1 MGQIYANMVEHKTAV
16 ASFLHVETIQ
26 DADGLQQLVSPIS
39 LGLAAVRHEIG
50 GVWQA
55 FASRDEAENDYEGL

>member
-1 MGQIYANMVEHKTAV
+1 MVEHKTAV
-16 ASFLHVETIQ
+16 ASFLRHVETIQ
-26 DADGLQQLVSPIS
+26 DADGLQQLASPIS
-39 LGLAAVRHEIG
+39 FGFAAVRHEIG